1 MTHNFYEFRGGA
13 IAPGAGKNMGM
24 PGSKNVA
31 LHRRLVTLTKKAAE
45 GDEAAMGKAQLL
57 DRHLE
62 LELQTSSKKEDDRVK
77 VLSGAWLASEI
88 SSGRAG
94 PFPDASGLL
103 AGLGEFLTRP
113 QERLAILGEDGKGSP
128 AFWRVFGRTP

>member
-1 MTHNFYEFRGGA
+1 
-13 IAPGAGKNMGM
+13 MGM
-24 PGSKNVA
+24 PGSKSVA

-77 VLSGAWLASEI
+77 VISGAWMASEI
-88 SSGRAG
+88 ASGRPVAI
-94 PFPDASGLL
+94 PEASSLL
-103 AGLGEFLTRP
+103 AALDRFLTRS

-128 AFWRVFGRTP
+128 AFWRVCGSPPKVG

>member
-1 MTHNFYEFRGGA
+1 
-13 IAPGAGKNMGM
+13 MGM

-57 DRHLE
+57 ERHLE

-77 VLSGAWLASEI
+77 VLSGAWLATEV
-88 SSGRAG
+88 SSGRAE
-94 PFPDASGLL
+94 ALAVL
-103 AGLGEFLTRP
+103 AGLDRFLTRSN
-113 QERLAILGEDGKGSP
+113 EREAILGAEGEGFS
-128 AFWRVFGRTP
+128 AFWRVFGTKPPQAD